1 MKIEAALGKASEF
14 NKVGQSYA
22 AWEQLAELREQ
33 FPDDPKLGR
42 ELELLAPQVADFTKA
57 LDKARQFES
66 RTPKQTGS
74 ALSWY
79 LKARSI
85 HPQSKLAE
93 DGAKR
98 LAHEILPSDEGGPTA
113 GVGDREN

>member
-1 MKIEAALGKASEF
+1 ML
-14 NKVGQSYA
+14 
-22 AWEQLAELREQ
+22 

-42 ELELLAPQVADFTKA
+42 ELELLAPKVADFTKA
-57 LDKARQFES
+57 LDKARTFES

-85 HPQSKLAE
+85 HPQSKIAE
-93 DGAKR
+93 EAVKR
-98 LAHEILPSDEGGPTA
+98 LAVEILPPEDNVPAAAPTA
-113 GVGDREN
+113 GKEKE